1 MLKESELKILDYLTA
16 SAEGKGFISQ
26 IARETG
32 ISKGEVSKAVKVLK
46 DGGLVHS
53 EQSGRNM
60 VCFVDRRLP
69 VFAHLRTAFNL
80 LEIMPQ
86 MAVLHNCADRIILFG
101 SCAGGTDT
109 TSSDID
115 LLVITRDK
123 MKTEKSTR
131 KIKLSRPVQ
140 WVIKT
145 PQEYV
150 VLNSKEK
157 VFAEEISRGIV
168 LWEAH
173 ETAGV

>member
-16 SAEGKGFISQ
+16 SADGRGFISQ
-26 IARETG
+26 IARDTG

-46 DGGLVHS
+46 DGGLISS

-60 VCFVDRRLP
+60 VCSVDRRLP
-69 VFAHLRTAFNL
+69 GFARLRTAFNL
-80 LEIMPQ
+80 LEIGPKT
-86 MAVLHNCADRIILFG
+86 AALRNCADKIILFG
-101 SCAGGTDT
+101 SCADGTDT
-109 TSSDID
+109 AGSDID

-123 MKTEKSTR
+123 AKAEKAAR

-145 PQEYV
+145 PPEYV

-157 VFAEEISRGIV
+157 VFAEEISKGII